1 MVDNNSFSRRVFRY
15 AKVGA
20 AAGGLVAKVAGNRL
34 IGLNINKA
42 EHAAELQAALGGLK
56 GPLMK
61 VAQIMSTV
69 PDILPEE
76 YIKELGNLQTNAPSM
91 GWSFVKR
98 RMASEL
104 GPDWQLCFESF
115 DHKSFLEGAK
125 KAFEIIIT
133 AYNQG

>member
-1 MVDNNSFSRRVFRY
+1 MTDNNSISRRVFRY

-20 AAGGLVAKVAGNRL
+20 AAGGLVAKVAGSRF

-42 EHAAELQAALGGLK
+42 EHAAELQVALGGLK

-76 YIKELGNLQTNAPSM
+76 YIKELGNLQTNA
-91 GWSFVKR
+91 
-98 RMASEL
+98 
-104 GPDWQLCFESF
+104 
-115 DHKSFLEGAK
+115 
-125 KAFEIIIT
+125 
-133 AYNQG
+133 YNM